1 MISTLLLLFT
11 HWDFR
16 IAAAEERREDVKGVT
31 GGGGGRVEAGRIR
44 SAVEEQNE
52 DRNGN
57 EDEYGTGHGGF
68 RQHGGVGGR
77 EASGGIV
84 WKLTKKVTGFIK

>member
-1 MISTLLLLFT
+1 VISPLLLLFT
-11 HWDFR
+11 HWDLR

-31 GGGGGRVEAGRIR
+31 GGGGGGGGEEGGRIR

-52 DRNGN
+52 DGNGS

-68 RQHGGVGGR
+68 RQHGGGG
-77 EASGGIV
+77 ETDGIV
-84 WKLTKKVTGFIK
+84 WKLNNKVTGFIK

>member
-1 MISTLLLLFT
+1 VISPLLLLLLFT

-31 GGGGGRVEAGRIR
+31 GGGGRGRVEAGRIR

-52 DRNGN
+52 DGNGS

-68 RQHGGVGGR
+68 RQHRGGGGR
-77 EASGGIV
+77 EADGETDGDF
-84 WKLTKKVTGFIK
+84 LEA